1 MKEKIVRT
9 ARKMKPDRLMFYEDF
24 AQRTLQRR
32 RELIPELIRKRKQGK
47 QAFIV
52 MDRIVEYDIDQ
63 NEPQAWT
70 QFEDNIKFVVF
81 FILFYFLQFINNA
94 SCNI

>member
-1 MKEKIVRT
+1 
-9 ARKMKPDRLMFYEDF
+9 MKPDGLMFYEDF
-24 AQRTLQRR
+24 AQITLQRR
-32 RELIPELIRKRKQGK
+32 RELIPEFIKKRKQGK

-52 MDRIVEYDIDQ
+52 MDRIVQYDIDQ

-70 QFEDNIKFVVF
+70 QFEDSIEFVVF
-81 FILFYFLQFINNA
+81 FTSFYFLQFINNA